1 MVDTVNIFDSLAT
14 LTPGINWLLS
24 DLMEIAMAKG
34 TSNENGAGESYL
46 DGIPLDDLCMTAI
59 AALNVSKMRCYIGKL
74 TSNFDIGD
82 YDQVIEQSVKK
93 ILSLNTVVYTDVSGK
108 INGLPDKECVRI
120 IGSAKR
126 EPEGRISFFYA
137 LSLYKYV
144 YEKSDNSDENALF
157 WMEHIEI
164 PYRVNLYRVRGRE
177 GGRKNVKFVWESSQ
191 SGERKK
197 NQLSV
202 CSPQEWENKMRK
214 FIGDE
219 VVNSKRYGYF
229 ENMDLDRVARSIPYV
244 VTKEENDY
252 EESVQGT
259 VYDGEKGVGLL

>member
-1 MVDTVNIFDSLAT
+1 MVETVNIFDSLAT

-34 TSNENGAGESYL
+34 TGNENGAGESYL
-46 DGIPLDDLCMTAI
+46 DGIPLDDLCKTAI
-59 AALNVSKMRCYIGKL
+59 AALNVSKMKSYISKVK
-74 TSNFDIGD
+74 SDFDIKD
-82 YDQVIEQSVKK
+82 
-93 ILSLNTVVYTDVSGK
+93 TDVSGK
-108 INGLPDKECVRI
+108 INELPDKECVRI

-144 YEKSDNSDENALF
+144 YEKSDNTEENALF
-157 WMEHIEI
+157 WAEHIEI

-177 GGRKNVKFVWESSQ
+177 VGRKNVKFFWDLSQ
-191 SGERKK
+191 SGKRKN

-214 FIGDE
+214 FIEDE

-229 ENMDLDRVARSIPYV
+229 ENMDLDRIARSIPYV
-244 VTKEENDY
+244 VAKEEDY

-259 VYDGEKGVGLL
+259 IYDGEKCEGLL

>member
-1 MVDTVNIFDSLAT
+1 MVETVNIFDSLAT

-46 DGIPLDDLCMTAI
+46 DGIPLDDLCKTAI
-59 AALNVSKMRCYIGKL
+59 AALNVSKMRSYISKVK
-74 TSNFDIGD
+74 SNFDIED
-82 YDQVIEQSVKK
+82 KDEVIKQSVKK

-108 INGLPDKECVRI
+108 IKGLPDKECVRI

-137 LSLYKYV
+137 LSLYKYI
-144 YEKSDNSDENALF
+144 YEKNDNPEEDMLF
-157 WMEHIEI
+157 WAEHIEI
-164 PYRVNLYRVRGRE
+164 PYQVNLYRVRGRE
-177 GGRKNVKFVWESSQ
+177 VGRKNVKFFWNLSQ

-202 CSPQEWENKMRK
+202 CPSQEWENKMRK
-214 FIGDE
+214 FIEDE

-244 VTKEENDY
+244 VTKEENY

-259 VYDGEKGVGLL
+259 IYDGEKCEGLL

>member
-1 MVDTVNIFDSLAT
+1 MVETVNIFDSLAT

-34 TSNENGAGESYL
+34 TGNENGAGESYL
-46 DGIPLDDLCMTAI
+46 DGIPLDDLCKTAI
-59 AALNVSKMRCYIGKL
+59 AALNVSKMKSYISKVK
-74 TSNFDIGD
+74 SDFDIKD
-82 YDQVIEQSVKK
+82 KDEVIRQSVKK

-108 INGLPDKECVRI
+108 INELPDKECVRI

-144 YEKSDNSDENALF
+144 YEKSDNTEENALF
-157 WMEHIEI
+157 WAEHIEI

-177 GGRKNVKFVWESSQ
+177 VGRKNVKFFWDLSQ
-191 SGERKK
+191 SGKK
-197 NQLSV
+197 KNNQLSV

-214 FIGDE
+214 FIEDE

-229 ENMDLDRVARSIPYV
+229 ENMDLDRIARSIPYV
-244 VTKEENDY
+244 VAKEEDY

-259 VYDGEKGVGLL
+259 IYDGEKCEGLL